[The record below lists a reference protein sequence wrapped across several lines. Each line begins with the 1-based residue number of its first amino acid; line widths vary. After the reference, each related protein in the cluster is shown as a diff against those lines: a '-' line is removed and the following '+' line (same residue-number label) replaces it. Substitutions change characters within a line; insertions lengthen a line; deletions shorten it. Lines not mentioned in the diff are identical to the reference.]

1 VDVAALVVVAVLLVD
16 VVVPEVLPVVV
27 AVVEP
32 EEPEVDRRLLS
43 SLTVMLVSSL
53 LVAPRKTFLSP
64 RT

>member
-1 VDVAALVVVAVLLVD
+1 LVVVAVLLVD